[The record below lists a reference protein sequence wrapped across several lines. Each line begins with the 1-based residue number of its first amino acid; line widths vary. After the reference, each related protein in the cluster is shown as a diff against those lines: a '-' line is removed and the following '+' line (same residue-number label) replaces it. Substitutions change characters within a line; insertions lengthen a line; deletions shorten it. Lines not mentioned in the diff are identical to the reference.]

1 MGTKQRILDTAID
14 QINKKGLGKVGVR
27 DIARTLNISPGNM
40 SYHFPKK
47 DDLILELLRTY
58 SAKNSEF
65 YEAYSS
71 EDPTLG
77 RFMGLF
83 RKLFTNQYANRGVLV
98 GQEEVNRILSEA
110 RDFDYPEL
118 EKRRK
123 RTISNILREL
133 NGIGHLSISEED
145 IRFLVSFLS
154 LFGRFWIME
163 AFISFPNKSQHE
175 LIDHYLGLLRTQML
189 MFATDDGRNSL

>member
-1 MGTKQRILDTAID
+1 MSTKERILKESIKL
-14 QINKKGLGKVGVR
+14 INRKGLRDVGVR
-27 DIARTLNISPGNM
+27 DIARSLKISPGNM

-58 SAKNSEF
+58 SAKNSGF

-71 EDPTLG
+71 GEPSLA
-77 RFMGLF
+77 RFLDLF
-83 RKLFTNQYANRGVLV
+83 RQLFTNQYANRGVLV

-110 RDFDYPEL
+110 SDFNYPEL

-133 NGIGHLSISEED
+133 NGIGHLKISEED
-145 IRFLVSFLS
+145 NRFLVSFLS

-163 AFISFPNKSQHE
+163 AFISFPNKSQDE